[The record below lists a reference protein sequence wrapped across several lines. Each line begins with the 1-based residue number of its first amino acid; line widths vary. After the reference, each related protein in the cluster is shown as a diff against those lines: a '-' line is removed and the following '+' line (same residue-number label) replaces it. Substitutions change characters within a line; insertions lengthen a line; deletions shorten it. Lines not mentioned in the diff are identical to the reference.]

1 MTRTAC
7 PRTAPHGWFGCVTV
21 VLCVAGRKCR
31 KRRHGDGTLRS
42 LRNELQG
49 RRDCSLADKAQPHAL
64 VASLKDSLGDGS
76 GGGLVPRL
84 EIVLQCTVWHRL
96 WEIPPAV

>member
-76 GGGLVPRL
+76 GAGWCQDLKSCFNARFGIAYGKSLRP
-84 EIVLQCTVWHRL
+84 
-96 WEIPPAV
+96 